1 MAAGRAGPSTPVMA
15 PSERRRLLRGRSHQS
30 ELSRSPNSR
39 VCGCF
44 WFFLRSNSPPSLREA
59 IQTSGCPLPAAP
71 GLPSPPGSPRL
82 PAEVLLLNLSE
93 KPLLPA
99 LLGGENPRG
108 WSPWR
113 AAGAGGLA
121 EHPHTRGRE
130 LDSTLP

>member
-1 MAAGRAGPSTPVMA
+1 MKAPPRTL
-15 PSERRRLLRGRSHQS
+15 PSERIIPQPKLPCLWLFLVFPPEQFAAEFTASDSDKRL
-30 ELSRSPNSR
+30 
-39 VCGCF
+39 
-44 WFFLRSNSPPSLREA
+44 
-59 IQTSGCPLPAAP
+59 PLPAAP
-71 GLPSPPGSPRL
+71 GLPSPPGSPHP

-99 LLGGENPRG
+99 LLRGENPRG

-121 EHPHTRGRE
+121 EHPHTRGQE